1 MLCTRQVLHP
11 SLAFLTCCV
20 VLAMSLSA
28 CGGGAT
34 PTAAPAQPTR
44 EPVAQPTAATQP
56 TEPPAAQPTEAPTAP
71 PASAEPVVLTFG
83 LLGQPDTLNPAY
95 AFLTESYDV
104 FDLIFSPLVTED
116 DTGTYVGDFASDWKV
131 SDDGLT
137 WTFNIRDNIK
147 FHDGTPATAEDAAW
161 SINAVINNPDGWAAL
176 SGYVGG
182 FIEAVAVDNQTL
194 EIKLEHPISNM
205 DYRVSFL
212 YVLPRKDF
220 EQFTTAE
227 SLQNFT
233 NDQAIG
239 TGAFKLASWDKDKGV
254 LILEANPDYH
264 LGRPKID
271 QVIFQQFE
279 NEDAMVQA
287 LKVGDVDALT
297 EVPSTA
303 FETLKAVNGVKVT
316 QRTSRSLSELII
328 NSAPATNDPA
338 PTRNPA
344 LDDPQVRLAIA
355 HSINKQ
361 DLVDIVLQGLGKPG
375 ASIIPPTLGG
385 GFWQNPNITDVPFDV
400 DKANQILE
408 DAGYV
413 KGSDGVRA
421 KGDVRLEFR
430 LQYPSDSDTA
440 PRVADL
446 LTGWFKE
453 AGIKTSPESTD
464 PDTLTAACCPT
475 ADYDLMLWG
484 WGSDPD
490 PDFMLSVMTSEQ
502 FVDGGWSDSGYS
514 NPEYDALY
522 LKQQETTDRAERQKI
537 VWEMQEMAFNDR
549 PYIVYWYPDTL
560 QAYRSDRFKNFLEAG
575 VLDIQSSDSLQQV
588 EPVQ

>member
-1 MLCTRQVLHP
+1 
-11 SLAFLTCCV
+11 LT
-20 VLAMSLSA
+20 S
-28 CGGGAT
+28 
-34 PTAAPAQPTR
+34 APA
-44 EPVAQPTAATQP
+44 AQPTAVAQP

-83 LLGQPDTLNPAY
+83 ILGQPDTLNPAY
-95 AFLTESYDV
+95 AFLTESYDT

-116 DTGTYVGDFASDWKV
+116 DTGKYVGELASDWKA

-137 WTFNIRDNIK
+137 WTFTIRDNVK
-147 FHDGTPATAEDAAW
+147 FHDGAPVTAEDIAW
-161 SINAVINNPDGWAAL
+161 SINAVINDPDAWAAL

-182 FIEAVAVDNQTL
+182 FIEAVAVDDQTL
-194 EIKLEHPISNM
+194 EIKLEHPIGNM
-205 DYRVSFL
+205 EYRVSFL

-227 SLQNFT
+227 DLQNFT

-239 TGAFKLASWDKDKGV
+239 TGAFKLTSWDKDKGV
-254 LILEANPDYH
+254 LILDANPDYH

-271 QVIFQQFE
+271 RVIFQQFD

-287 LKVGDVDALT
+287 LKVGDIDAMT

-303 FETLKAVNGVKVT
+303 FESLKTAEGVKVT
-316 QRTSRSLSELII
+316 QRTGRSLSELII
-328 NSAPATNDPA
+328 NSAPADNDPA

-344 LDDPQVRLAIA
+344 LEDPQVRLAIA
-355 HSINKQ
+355 HLINKQ

-375 ASIIPPTLGG
+375 HSIIPPTLGG
-385 GFWQNPNITDVPFDV
+385 GFWQNPNITDVPFAV
-400 DKANQILE
+400 EKANQILE
-408 DAGYV
+408 DAGYMM
-413 KGSDGVRA
+413 GGDGVRA
-421 KGDVRLEFR
+421 KGDMRLEFR

-453 AGIKTSPESTD
+453 AGIKTTPESVD
-464 PDTLTAACCPT
+464 PDSLTAACCPA
-475 ADYDLMLWG
+475 ADYDLILWG

-490 PDFMLSVMTSEQ
+490 PDFMLSVMTSDQ
-502 FVDGGWSDSGYS
+502 FVDGGWSDSGYT
-514 NPEYDALY
+514 NPDYDALY
-522 LKQQETTDRAERQKI
+522 LKQQETTDQAERQKI
-537 VWEMQEMAFNDR
+537 VWVMQEMVFNDR

-575 VLDIQSSDSLQQV
+575 VLDIQSSQSLQQV

>member
-1 MLCTRQVLHP
+1 MSRTHP
-11 SLAFLTCCV
+11 VARSVFAALVSCLILALLLT
-20 VLAMSLSA
+20 A
-28 CGGGAT
+28 CGGGAA
-34 PTAAPAQPTR
+34 PTTAPVQPTS
-44 EPVAQPTAATQP
+44 AS
-56 TEPPAAQPTEAPTAP
+56 AQPTEAPP
-71 PASAEPVVLTFG
+71 PTEPPVPAEPVVLTFG
-83 LLGQPDTLNPAY
+83 ILGQPDTLNPAY
-95 AFLTESYDV
+95 AFLTESYDI

-116 DTGTYVGDFASDWKV
+116 DTGTYVGEFASDWKA

-137 WTFNIRDNIK
+137 WTFTIRDDIK

-161 SINAVINNPDGWAAL
+161 AINAVIDNPDGWAAL

-182 FIEAVAVDNQTL
+182 FKEAVAVDDKTL
-194 EIKLEHPISNM
+194 EIHLEHPIGNM
-205 DYRVSFL
+205 EYRVSFL

-220 EQFTTAE
+220 EQFKTPE
-227 SLQNFT
+227 DLQNFT
-233 NDQAIG
+233 NDKAVG
-239 TGAFKLASWDKDKGV
+239 TGAFKLTNWDKDKGI

-264 LGRPKID
+264 LGRAKID
-271 QVIFQQFE
+271 RVIFQQFD

-287 LKVGDVDALT
+287 LKVGDIDAMT

-303 FETLKAVNGVKVT
+303 FEVLKSVTGVKVV
-316 QRTSRSLSELII
+316 QRTSRSLSQLIV
-328 NSAPATNDPA
+328 NSAPADNDPT

-344 LDDPQVRLAIA
+344 LEDPQVRLAIA
-355 HSINKQ
+355 HAINKQ

-375 ASIIPPTLGG
+375 HSIIPPTLGG
-385 GFWQNPNITDVPFDV
+385 GFWQNPNITDVPFDM
-400 DKANQILE
+400 DKANQVLE

-421 KGDVRLEFR
+421 KGDSRLEFR

-453 AGIKTSPESTD
+453 AGIKTTPESVD
-464 PDTLTAACCPT
+464 PDSLTAACCPA
-475 ADYDLMLWG
+475 ADYDLILWG

-490 PDFMLSVMTSEQ
+490 PDFMLSVLTSDQ
-502 FVDGGWSDSGYS
+502 FVDGGWNDSGYS
-514 NPEYDALY
+514 NPDYDALY
-522 LKQQETTDRAERQKI
+522 LKQQETTDRNERQKI
-537 VWEMQEMAFNDR
+537 VWQMQEMVFNDR
-549 PYIVYWYPDTL
+549 PYIVYWYPDAL
-560 QAYRSDRFKNFLEAG
+560 QAYRSDHFRNFLETG

>member
-1 MLCTRQVLHP
+1 
-11 SLAFLTCCV
+11 
-20 VLAMSLSA
+20 
-28 CGGGAT
+28 
-34 PTAAPAQPTR
+34 
-44 EPVAQPTAATQP
+44 
-56 TEPPAAQPTEAPTAP
+56 
-71 PASAEPVVLTFG
+71 
-83 LLGQPDTLNPAY
+83 
-95 AFLTESYDV
+95 
-104 FDLIFSPLVTED
+104 
-116 DTGTYVGDFASDWKV
+116 
-131 SDDGLT
+131 
-137 WTFNIRDNIK
+137 
-147 FHDGTPATAEDAAW
+147 
-161 SINAVINNPDGWAAL
+161 
-176 SGYVGG
+176 VGG
-182 FIEAVAVDNQTL
+182 FIEAVAVDDQTL

-205 DYRVSFL
+205 EYRVSFL

-271 QVIFQQFE
+271 RVIFQQFE

-287 LKVGDVDALT
+287 LKVGDIDAMT

-303 FETLKAVNGVKVT
+303 FEALKKVAGVKVT
-316 QRTSRSLSELII
+316 QRTSRSLSELIV

-355 HSINKQ
+355 HAINKQ
-361 DLVDIVLQGLGKPG
+361 DLVDIVLQGMGKPG
-375 ASIIPPTLGG
+375 HSIIPPTLGG
-385 GFWQNPNITDVPFDV
+385 GFWQNPNITDVPFDL

-421 KGDVRLEFR
+421 KGDTRLEFR

-453 AGIKTSPESTD
+453 AGIKTTPEAVD
-464 PDTLTAACCPT
+464 PDSLTAACCPA
-475 ADYDLMLWG
+475 ADYDLILWG

-502 FVDGGWSDSGYS
+502 FVDGGWSDSGYT
-514 NPEYDALY
+514 NPDYDALY
-522 LKQQETTDRAERQKI
+522 LKQQETTNRAERQKI
-537 VWEMQEMAFNDR
+537 VWQMQDMVFNDR
-549 PYIVYWYPDTL
+549 PYIVYWHPDAL

-575 VLDIQSSDSLQQV
+575 ILDIQSSESLQQV